1 MLFTFL
7 HFLFKMGSSGDFP
20 SIKHPKNGIFKW
32 FNALSNVK
40 KRFHNQSYF
49 GFRVNSSEFDLA
61 MIAEDLAHN
70 LNLYDLNISGKMAEA
85 VDGYIIQQ
93 KNRTKKKLLSTN
105 ECSKEYKNIYQF
117 CKLTGININLEN
129 YGIPSEHVDIM
140 LSNIIGYLPCGLIV
154 TILGLLTIEFYIIQI
169 ILSFFIFKASD
180 HTSPTILEF
189 ILFYLGDAILLTSAI
204 FYFLSYTGIDSA
216 LTTLISLDELTS
228 QVTSPLSESF
238 QNIIEFGIP
247 NLVSPVIENMLSI
260 FNTTQYFFN
269 ETATSFLSP
278 TIKILQ
284 KLVSKNESDP
294 GMFQI
299 YNFYIYNL
307 AKDFYSCS
315 KNYSKL
321 NEISTYFGKYDFS
334 SFQDEIQNLLDKEL
348 EFSKKIKE
356 LNSFF
361 EYIYTILYPVQQYV
375 SNLTNQKVY
384 KTNLTFGELITDFG
398 NNQIYYYLAG
408 LNSNNTQNSSYCGLI
423 RFGFL
428 IFGFILVFSSI
439 FYAIVYNLHNKFSIC
454 IANTISI
461 FPIIATILM
470 FFISFVFTELGSAEV
485 SLSEQLEPAID
496 RFITSVIDITIPFRM
511 IEFPVIN
518 ITQITNN
525 FYKGEINLSSI
536 VFPYPMNNIEYFVN
550 SNKKM
555 GLADS
560 LQLSNIVDLNKYGDE
575 IGDFIIK
582 LGENYS
588 LPTNIVSLFN
598 NVEKLFRL
606 VSYFPKKIDGFFNW
620 GIPMTLTT
628 KQLRYE
634 IKKMD
639 PDALHEL
646 EPYLSQ
652 IDFYVNLMNSQYQI
666 ALFEI
671 YENLANT
678 LDKNDEKL
686 INFIH
691 SVMNDLGSSVKLLL
705 RNIYPVLNMI
715 KNEPF
720 ISFYATIRNLFF
732 YDLASTAA
740 YISISGTLM
749 MIGFVFIVVLMWIR
763 RKGMR
768 LEDNLQLRRNESS
781 KLDSAESD
789 INVLFI

>member
-1 MLFTFL
+1 M
-7 HFLFKMGSSGDFP
+7 
-20 SIKHPKNGIFKW
+20 
-32 FNALSNVK
+32 
-40 KRFHNQSYF
+40 
-49 GFRVNSSEFDLA
+49 
-61 MIAEDLAHN
+61 
-70 LNLYDLNISGKMAEA
+70 
-85 VDGYIIQQ
+85 
-93 KNRTKKKLLSTN
+93 
-105 ECSKEYKNIYQF
+105 
-117 CKLTGININLEN
+117 
-129 YGIPSEHVDIM
+129 
-140 LSNIIGYLPCGLIV
+140 
-154 TILGLLTIEFYIIQI
+154 
-169 ILSFFIFKASD
+169 
-180 HTSPTILEF
+180 
-189 ILFYLGDAILLTSAI
+189 
-204 FYFLSYTGIDSA
+204 
-216 LTTLISLDELTS
+216 TS
-228 QVTSPLSESF
+228 QITSPLSESF

-247 NLVSPVIENMLSI
+247 NLVSPVIENMLNI

-299 YNFYIYNL
+299 YNFYIYNF

-321 NEISTYFGKYDFS
+321 NEISTFFGKYDFS

-361 EYIYTILYPVQQYV
+361 EYIDSILYPVQQYV
-375 SNLTNQKVY
+375 SNLTNQQVY

-398 NNQIYYYLAG
+398 NNKLYDYLAG

-454 IANTISI
+454 TANTISI

-470 FFISFVFTELGSAEV
+470 FFISFAFTELGSAEV

-496 RFITSVIDITIPFRM
+496 HFITSVIDITFPFRM
-511 IEFPVIN
+511 IEFPVMN

-525 FYKGEINLSSI
+525 FFKGEIDLSNI
-536 VFPYPMNNIEYFVN
+536 VFPNPMNNIEYFVN
-550 SNKKM
+550 TNKKM

-575 IGDFIIK
+575 IGDFIIE

-634 IKKMD
+634 IEKMD
-639 PDALHEL
+639 PEALHEL

-652 IDFYVNLMNSQYQI
+652 IDFYINLMNSQYQI

-678 LDKNDEKL
+678 LDKIDEKL

-705 RNIYPVLNMI
+705 HNIYSVLNMI

-720 ISFYATIRNLFF
+720 ISFYTTIRNLFF
-732 YDLASTAA
+732 YDLVSTAA

-768 LEDNLQLRRNESS
+768 PEDNLQLRRNESS
-781 KLDSAESD
+781 ILDSAESD